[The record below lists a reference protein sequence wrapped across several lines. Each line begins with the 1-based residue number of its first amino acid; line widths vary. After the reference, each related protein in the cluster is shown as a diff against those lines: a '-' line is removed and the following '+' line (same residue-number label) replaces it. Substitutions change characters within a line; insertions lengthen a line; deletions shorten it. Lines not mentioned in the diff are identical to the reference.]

1 MGTAESKS
9 AHKTESPLAS
19 FFSNT
24 SSKVKETPTEDKDT
38 KLQHALENEIAKR
51 NADIKMLKMRNKD
64 HVSQMNAE
72 LASASTDA
80 AYQHHVASKNIKAQ
94 IQQIQVCMA
103 KLQKELSAL
112 YTHKMHASTMALMKA
127 TSRHFV
133 KSTAAAGS
141 VDNAIEYADNL
152 ADAHSTV
159 EEVADALTYGDTTEV
174 DDSWQKIV
182 DKFNAEQQKEIPKD
196 NNDLLLVAA
205 AANVPNSV
213 HTMAKP
219 TIDVHE
225 PVKKNEQ
232 IKLGL

>member
-9 AHKTESPLAS
+9 VHKTESPITS

-24 SSKVKETPTEDKDT
+24 TLKVKGTAAEDKDT
-38 KLQHALENEIAKR
+38 KLQRALENEITKR

-72 LASASTDA
+72 LILANSDA
-80 AYQHHVASKNIKAQ
+80 AYQHHVASKNINAQ
-94 IQQIQVCMA
+94 IQQIQVCTA

-159 EEVADALTYGDTTEV
+159 EEVADALTYGDTAEV
-174 DDSWQKIV
+174 DESWQKIMH
-182 DKFNAEQQKEIPKD
+182 KFNAEQQKEVSKD
-196 NNDLLLVAA
+196 NNDILLVAA
-205 AANVPNSV
+205 AANVPDAV
-213 HTMAKP
+213 HTMTKP
-219 TIDVHE
+219 PAE
-225 PVKKNEQ
+225 PNEPAKKNEQ
-232 IKLGL
+232 LTLGL